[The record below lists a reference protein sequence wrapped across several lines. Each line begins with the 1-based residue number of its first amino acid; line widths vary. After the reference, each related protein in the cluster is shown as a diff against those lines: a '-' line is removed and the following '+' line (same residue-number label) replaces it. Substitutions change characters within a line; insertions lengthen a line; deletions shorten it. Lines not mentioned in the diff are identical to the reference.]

1 MGGPS
6 PEKGPGN
13 RRQHQVDT
21 TPNRRKTILY
31 QMLPDSLF
39 AVNRTVV
46 TPDNFLPSEYPGSDQ
61 RAALDVFSK
70 KSTVYAEKPTHVPVL
85 SNTQFQSTAIESRRG
100 ANLSNH
106 DTKEGNGVWRPST
119 IDR

>member
-13 RRQHQVDT
+13 RRRFQVDT

-31 QMLPDSLF
+31 QAVPGDSF

-46 TPDNFLPSEYPGSDQ
+46 HEGLKALQAREAFFVHRGCVIV
-61 RAALDVFSK
+61 AA
-70 KSTVYAEKPTHVPVL
+70 
-85 SNTQFQSTAIESRRG
+85 I
-100 ANLSNH
+100 
-106 DTKEGNGVWRPST
+106 
-119 IDR
+119 

>member
-21 TPNRRKTILY
+21 TQNRRKTILY

-39 AVNRTVV
+39 AVNRTVETSSERLLKR
-46 TPDNFLPSEYPGSDQ
+46 TPPNSRLCLLLTSNPSLIKERIVRRRCCPSTTS
-61 RAALDVFSK
+61 RIDVF
-70 KSTVYAEKPTHVPVL
+70 V
-85 SNTQFQSTAIESRRG
+85 
-100 ANLSNH
+100 
-106 DTKEGNGVWRPST
+106 DTL
-119 IDR
+119 IF